1 MCRDRRWNDESASIC
16 ANTVQFVRSWAQAST
31 YQVSSTGSL
40 TCGTLTGAN
49 FQRYWSVFQF
59 SQTPGCKLNL
69 FSCQSYLMPCQQSL
83 RTSRKCMLH
92 DVIWIC
98 LKTATD
104 SCENTLELGAKIY
117 EKDSWLMESQVSFPC
132 FRPSSRPGPSCHSD
146 PFQTSRRWCLRD
158 ERAKCWKGMFWEKW
172 LGLYSNAWNLPGPV
186 IIYIYIEFLS
196 TDEFFKS
203 CAEISGSHHHH
214 LPVHVRRPGR
224 PKEMLRMPILSSF
237 WMCKNLAKSN
247 PKSAVHPFPS
257 NGNGRTVWIFGM
269 PHSQMILHGV
279 SRALGRDV
287 GCLKPKK
294 ASCAELPAAKR

>member
-1 MCRDRRWNDESASIC
+1 MSEN
-16 ANTVQFVRSWAQAST
+16 
-31 YQVSSTGSL
+31 
-40 TCGTLTGAN
+40 
-49 FQRYWSVFQF
+49 
-59 SQTPGCKLNL
+59 
-69 FSCQSYLMPCQQSL
+69 
-83 RTSRKCMLH
+83 
-92 DVIWIC
+92 
-98 LKTATD
+98 
-104 SCENTLELGAKIY
+104 CENTLELGAKNLRKGQLAYGISGILPLLPAFLSPRTFLSLGSFSNLS
-117 EKDSWLMESQVSFPC
+117 KVVPQRTSQVLKGNVLGKVAWPLQQCMEPTRPC
-132 FRPSSRPGPSCHSD
+132 HRG
-146 PFQTSRRWCLRD
+146 
-158 ERAKCWKGMFWEKW
+158 
-172 LGLYSNAWNLPGPV
+172 
-186 IIYIYIEFLS
+186 IIYILNS
-196 TDEFFKS
+196 CPLMNEFFKS

>member
-1 MCRDRRWNDESASIC
+1 
-16 ANTVQFVRSWAQAST
+16 
-31 YQVSSTGSL
+31 
-40 TCGTLTGAN
+40 
-49 FQRYWSVFQF
+49 
-59 SQTPGCKLNL
+59 
-69 FSCQSYLMPCQQSL
+69 
-83 RTSRKCMLH
+83 
-92 DVIWIC
+92 
-98 LKTATD
+98 
-104 SCENTLELGAKIY
+104 
-117 EKDSWLMESQVSFPC
+117 
-132 FRPSSRPGPSCHSD
+132 
-146 PFQTSRRWCLRD
+146 
-158 ERAKCWKGMFWEKW
+158 MFWEKW

-186 IIYIYIEFLS
+186 IVVYIYIEFLS

-257 NGNGRTVWIFGM
+257 NGNGHTVWIFGM

>member
-1 MCRDRRWNDESASIC
+1 
-16 ANTVQFVRSWAQAST
+16 
-31 YQVSSTGSL
+31 
-40 TCGTLTGAN
+40 
-49 FQRYWSVFQF
+49 
-59 SQTPGCKLNL
+59 
-69 FSCQSYLMPCQQSL
+69 MPCQQSL

-98 LKTATD
+98 LKTAKTP
-104 SCENTLELGAKIY
+104 SNLEPKST
-117 EKDSWLMESQVSFPC
+117 KRTV
-132 FRPSSRPGPSCHSD
+132 
-146 PFQTSRRWCLRD
+146 
-158 ERAKCWKGMFWEKW
+158 
-172 LGLYSNAWNLPGPV
+172 GLWNLRYPSPASGLPLAPDLLV
-186 IIYIYIEFLS
+186 TRILFKPLEGGASENEPSVERECSGKSGLAFTAMHGTYQALSSWYIYIEFLS

-214 LPVHVRRPGR
+214 LPVHARRPGR